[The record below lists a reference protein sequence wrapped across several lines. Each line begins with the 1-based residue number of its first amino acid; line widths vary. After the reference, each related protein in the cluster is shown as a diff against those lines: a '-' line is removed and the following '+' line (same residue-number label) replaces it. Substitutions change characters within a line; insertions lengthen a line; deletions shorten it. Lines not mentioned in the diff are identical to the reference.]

1 MFFLRDYLKVNVVI
15 FYNADFFR
23 RISAALMI
31 VVHQKPRVGFMG
43 FSLRLLEVSS
53 KTYRLQTA
61 LSYTVPK
68 RKSLPFPEKGSCY
81 LVQCVIND
89 TPCKP
94 SGAPSLLMN
103 AMIIK

>member
-31 VVHQKPRVGFMG
+31 VVHQKPRVDFMG

-68 RKSLPFPEKGSCY
+68 RKSLPFPEKKRA
-81 LVQCVIND
+81 LVILCSV
-89 TPCKP
+89 
-94 SGAPSLLMN
+94 S
-103 AMIIK
+103 